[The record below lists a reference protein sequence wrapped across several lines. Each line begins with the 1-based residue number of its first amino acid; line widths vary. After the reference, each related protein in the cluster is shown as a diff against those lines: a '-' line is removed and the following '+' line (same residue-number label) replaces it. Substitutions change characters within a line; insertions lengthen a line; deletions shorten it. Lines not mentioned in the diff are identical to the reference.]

1 MALDTRKGG
10 LLGLLLD
17 LRNLLVLLLNLQV
30 LMLDLGIEL
39 CPLGLRGQP
48 RLDDLREQLELN
60 LHLQVIL
67 LDLQLQLYPVVLLA
81 LLVDPYGL
89 WADWQESSGAAAS
102 GSWQASSSWQENS
115 GAASSSWQESS
126 GAAGDGGED
135 PNTPSNQ
142 LYYKARQWGGSD
154 KDGRGRLRSEAP
166 WYKPNWV
173 PGITHGE
180 GGYAALDGVWIPAG
194 RAIHCAD
201 PGL

>member
-1 MALDTRKGG
+1 MKGVWG
-10 LLGLLLD
+10 GD
-17 LRNLLVLLLNLQV
+17 RNRASGNRSRGSGRA
-30 LMLDLGIEL
+30 GIGVGDPNRDSGKEVGGGD
-39 CPLGLRGQP
+39 PNRASGSWRSWQ
-48 RLDDLREQLELN
+48 D
-60 LHLQVIL
+60 
-67 LDLQLQLYPVVLLA
+67 PVTVG
-81 LLVDPYGL
+81 PYGL
-89 WADWQESSGAAAS
+89 WVDWQESSGAAAS